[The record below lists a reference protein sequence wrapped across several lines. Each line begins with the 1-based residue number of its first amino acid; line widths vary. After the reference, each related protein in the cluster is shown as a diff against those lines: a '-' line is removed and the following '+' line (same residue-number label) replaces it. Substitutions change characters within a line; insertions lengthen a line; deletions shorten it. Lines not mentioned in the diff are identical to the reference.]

1 MQSIKRALSVLRTA
15 LYINVAA
22 FLIAG
27 IATTASA
34 ANLTTQTVT
43 SDFTVSL
50 VAAAGGGDAFLND
63 GRTFLVVT
71 NGGGAPITVTVVVQ
85 RTSIPVAGLGSVT
98 FASIPVSVTN
108 GTTKWIAVPSGPY
121 NDANGRVNVT
131 YSGVT
136 SVTVGAVRV
145 PQL

>member
-1 MQSIKRALSVLRTA
+1 MTMKHFKRLGLALA
-15 LYINVAA
+15 LAVG
-22 FLIAG
+22 LV
-27 IATTASA
+27 TTANA
-34 ANLTTQTVT
+34 ANLTTQTIT

-85 RTSIPVAGLGSVT
+85 KTSITVPGLGAVT
-98 FASIPVSVTN
+98 FASIPVTVNN

-121 NDANGRVNVT
+121 NNSTGRVSVT

-145 PQL
+145 PAL